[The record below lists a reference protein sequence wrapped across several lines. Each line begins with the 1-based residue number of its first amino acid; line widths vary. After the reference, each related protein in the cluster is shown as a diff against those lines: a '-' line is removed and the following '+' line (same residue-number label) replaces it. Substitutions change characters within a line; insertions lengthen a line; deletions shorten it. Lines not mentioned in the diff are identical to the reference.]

1 MTPLQRSL
9 FFRGALL
16 FFLGLLTGVWAGA
29 VLTEGRAIFLHFQ
42 SPPDGKLV
50 LVAHLNALL
59 GCFWIVAVSLTLEST
74 SFGEQGKTWLGRG
87 VTLVN
92 YANWSVTLLASFFHE
107 KGLEMIEGNTRNN
120 VVAFLLIALVVLP
133 GLAVAGAWAWGLF
146 PRGAGKAA

>member
-29 VLTEGRAIFLHFQ
+29 VLTEGRAIFMHFQ

-59 GCFWIVAVSLTLEST
+59 GCFWIVAVSLTLEAT
-74 SFGEQGKTWLGRG
+74 SFGDRGKTWLGRG

-92 YANWSVTLLASFFHE
+92 YANWSVTLLASFFRE
-107 KGLEMIEGNTRNN
+107 KGLEMIEGNAKNN

-133 GLAVAGAWAWGLF
+133 GLAVAGAWAWGLL
-146 PRGAGKAA
+146 PRGAEKAA